1 MAIDYSKITYSIGT
15 SIELHC
21 VEYWNETSGDYEIIG
36 LTTITDMAL
45 MGLDFYNMHFNGVE
59 QDDFYN
65 QLLNNNVPIYI
76 MKNVTRNPFS
86 YIDTT
91 NGIDTVTEYLYLA
104 DSMIDKNNTQVLLKR
119 VHVTTNVNVG
129 TYDKSLVTDKMES
142 EFMNEMVGVLDD
154 FSDKYRVEPFTKTI
168 ILQPEHEAIEE
179 DRDYKE
185 KRARLEAEHK
195 AKIEAERKRLESLNT
210 REAALATKESVLVT
224 TSRQLQSFKLKLE
237 EQERQLNVEKDNLER
252 ERQTIDLQY
261 RDIAEKTAALNNRA
275 RIIAERERQ
284 LGIPNSNL

>member
-45 MGLDFYNMHFNGVE
+45 MGLDFYTMHFNGVD

-76 MKNVTRNPFS
+76 MKSVTRNPFS

-91 NGIDTVTEYLYLA
+91 DGIDAVTEYLYLA

-185 KRARLEAEHK
+185 KRARLAAEHK

-237 EQERQLNVEKDNLER
+237 EQERQLNAEKDNLER